1 MEIIDETHK
10 APYICDWTVA
20 VGLHAITTKCREEM
34 LLWLNSVY
42 GLTAW

>member
-1 MEIIDETHK
+1 
-10 APYICDWTVA
+10 